1 MININ
6 ILILIL
12 QVQNFG
18 IMIKENLTAYFE
30 NAILENWDK
39 LSLQDYDNGG
49 LTFGEIGNQILRLHS
64 LFKEHGLQRGD
75 KVVLIGK
82 NSAYWGTVYLAT
94 VTYGA
99 VIVPLLQDFT
109 PKDIYNLVNHSDSKL
124 MFASEFICQKLD
136 FTKFEF
142 LRTVYYLDDY
152 AVAHDYTTDFI
163 AFNND
168 ISPVDQAHFKLEHIA
183 NSEIAAILYTSGTS
197 GQPKGVM
204 LNHNSLAANIR
215 YARANM
221 PLESGDRIVSFL
233 PLAHCYGAAFEFLF
247 PFSKGCTIIFLG
259 KLPSPQVIL
268 KAFGEIKPRLI
279 LSVPLV
285 IEKVYKN
292 KIKPTIDKPI
302 SKVLLKI
309 PILRRFL
316 YRKVL
321 DSLKVAFGGEFKEIV
336 IGGAKMNE
344 EVETFL
350 RAIGFNF
357 AIGYGMTECGPLVAY
372 DGWKT
377 TRIYSTG
384 KAVDCLE
391 MKIDTDVPGKVAEI
405 LVRGENVM
413 LGYYKNPEETAKALD
428 ADGWLHT
435 GDLGVIDNNGYLYI
449 KGRSKS
455 MILTGSG
462 QNVYP
467 EEIESKFNNFPL
479 VSEVV
484 VVSRNNLITALIYPD
499 QDRIKNQHLKPEQVE
514 KVFFHYQKRVN
525 EELPAYMQV
534 NKIEIRETEFEK
546 TPKKSIKRFLY
557 E

>member
-1 MININ
+1 MIS
-6 ILILIL
+6 
-12 QVQNFG
+12 
-18 IMIKENLTAYFE
+18 ENLTAYFE
-30 NAILENWDK
+30 TAIKNNWDK

-49 LTFGEIGNQILRLHS
+49 LTFGELANQILCLHN
-64 LFKEHGLQRGD
+64 LYREHGIVKGD
-75 KVVLIGK
+75 KIVVIGK
-82 NSAYWGTVYLAT
+82 NSAYWGSVYLAT

-109 PKDIYNLVNHSDSKL
+109 AKDIYKLVNHSDAQL
-124 MFASEFICQKLD
+124 MFASEYICEKLN
-136 FTKFEF
+136 FNEFEN
-142 LRTVYYLDDY
+142 LRTVYYLDDF
-152 AVAHDYTTDFI
+152 AVAYDYTADFI
-163 AFNND
+163 AYNKASN
-168 ISPVDQAHFKLEHIA
+168 PVTPDKFKLDHVP
-183 NSEIAAILYTSGTS
+183 NSELAAILYTSGTS

-204 LNHNSLAANIR
+204 LNHNSLAANVR

-221 PLESGDRIVSFL
+221 PLQSGDRIVSFL

-292 KIKPTIDKPI
+292 KIKPTLDKPI
-302 SKVLLKI
+302 IKFILKI
-309 PILRRFL
+309 PILKRL
-316 YRKVL
+316 IYMKVL
-321 DSLKVAFGGEFKEIV
+321 ASLKVAFGGDFKEIV
-336 IGGAKMNE
+336 VGGAKMNR

-357 AIGYGMTECGPLVAY
+357 SVGYGMTECGPLISY

-377 TRIYSTG
+377 TKIYSAG
-384 KAVDCLE
+384 KLIDCME
-391 MKIDTDVPGKVAEI
+391 IKIDSKEPGKVGEI
-405 LVRGENVM
+405 LLKGENVM
-413 LGYYKNPEETAKALD
+413 LGYYKNQEETEKAFD
-428 ADGWLHT
+428 KDGWLHT
-435 GDLGVIDNNGYLYI
+435 GDLGVIDEDNYLFI

-467 EEIESKFNNFPL
+467 EEVESKFNNFPL
-479 VSEVV
+479 ISEVV
-484 VVSRNNLITALIYPD
+484 VIGRNNLITALIYPD
-499 QDRIKNQHLKPEQVE
+499 KEKIKSLDLKPEQVE
-514 KVFFHYQKRVN
+514 KVILNYQKRVN
-525 EELPAYMQV
+525 EELPTYMQV
-534 NKIEIRETEFEK
+534 NKIVIREEEFEK
-546 TPKKSIKRFLY
+546 TPKKNIKRYLY

>member
-1 MININ
+1 MI
-6 ILILIL
+6 
-12 QVQNFG
+12 Q
-18 IMIKENLTAYFE
+18 ENLTAYFE
-30 NAILENWDK
+30 NAILNNWEK

-49 LTFGEIGNQILRLHS
+49 LTFGELGNQILKLHS
-64 LFKEHGLQRGD
+64 LFREQGIVKGD
-75 KVVLIGK
+75 KIVLIGK
-82 NSAYWGTVYLAT
+82 NSAYWGSVYLAT

-109 PKDIYNLVNHSDSKL
+109 AKDIITLTNHSDAKL
-124 MFASEFICQKLD
+124 LFCSEFICQKLD
-136 FTKFEF
+136 YSKFEN
-142 LRTVYYLDDY
+142 LQTVYFLDDFG
-152 AVAHDYTTDFI
+152 VAHDFAGEYI
-163 AFNND
+163 AYNKDLHN
-168 ISPVDQAHFKLEHIA
+168 ISKENFSLEHID
-183 NSEIAAILYTSGTS
+183 NSELAAILYTSGTS
-197 GQPKGVM
+197 GSPKGVM

-292 KIKPTIDKPI
+292 KIKPSIDKPI
-302 SKVLLKI
+302 PKFLIKI
-309 PILRRFL
+309 PVLKRLI
-316 YRKVL
+316 YNKVHA
-321 DSLKVAFGGEFKEIV
+321 SLKVAFGGEFKEIV
-336 IGGAKMNE
+336 VGGAKMNR

-350 RAIGFNF
+350 REIGFNF
-357 AIGYGMTECGPLVAY
+357 SIGYGMTECGPLIAY

-377 TRIYSTG
+377 TKIYSTG
-384 KAVDCLE
+384 KVVDTLE
-391 MKIDTDVPGKVAEI
+391 LKIDSKESGKVGEI

-413 LGYYKNPEETAKALD
+413 LGYYKNTEETEKALD
-428 ADGWLHT
+428 SDGWLHT
-435 GDLGVIDNNGYLYI
+435 GDLGIIDNDGYVFI

-455 MILTGSG
+455 MILTGTG
-462 QNVYP
+462 QNIYP

-484 VVSRNNLITALIYPD
+484 VVSRSNLITALIFPD
-499 QDRIKNQHLKPEQVE
+499 QDKIKTLNLKPEQVE
-514 KVFFHYQKRVN
+514 KVMLNYQKRVN
-525 EELPAYMQV
+525 EDLPSYMQV
-534 NKIEIRETEFEK
+534 NKVVIRDEEFEK

>member
-1 MININ
+1 MIS
-6 ILILIL
+6 
-12 QVQNFG
+12 
-18 IMIKENLTAYFE
+18 ENLTAYFE
-30 NAILENWDK
+30 TAIKSNWDK

-49 LTFGEIGNQILRLHS
+49 LSFGELGNQILRLHS
-64 LFKEHGLQRGD
+64 LFREHGLSQGD
-75 KVVLIGK
+75 KVVVIGK
-82 NSAYWGTVYLAT
+82 NSAYWGSVYLAT

-136 FTKFEF
+136 FTKFEQ
-142 LRTVYYLDDY
+142 LNTVYYLDDF
-152 AVAHDYTTDFI
+152 AVAHDYT
-163 AFNND
+163 ND
-168 ISPVDQAHFKLEHIA
+168 YLAYNKDLPLATAKTFKLNHIP
-183 NSEIAAILYTSGTS
+183 NSELAAILYTSGTS

-204 LNHNSLAANIR
+204 LDHNSLAANIR
-215 YARANM
+215 FARANM

-247 PFSKGCTIIFLG
+247 PFTKGCTIIFLG

-285 IEKVYKN
+285 IEKVYKS
-292 KIKPTIDKPI
+292 KIKPTIDKPVF
-302 SKVLLKI
+302 KFLLKI
-309 PILRRFL
+309 PIVNQLLYKKIHASLRL
-316 YRKVL
+316 
-321 DSLKVAFGGEFKEIV
+321 AFGGEFKEIV
-336 IGGAKMNE
+336 VGGAKMNH

-350 RAIGFNF
+350 RKIGFNF
-357 AIGYGMTECGPLVAY
+357 SIGYGMTECGPLIAY

-377 TRIYSTG
+377 TKIYSTG

-391 MKIDTDVPGKVAEI
+391 MKIDSKTPGKVGEI

-413 LGYYKNPEETAKALD
+413 LGYYKNTEETEKALD
-428 ADGWLHT
+428 AEGWLHT
-435 GDLGVIDNNGYLYI
+435 GDLGIIDEDAYLFI

-455 MILTGSG
+455 MILTSSG
-462 QNVYP
+462 QNIYP

-484 VVSRNNLITALIYPD
+484 VVNRDNFITALIFPD
-499 QDRIKNQHLKPEQVE
+499 LDKIKTLNLKPEQVD
-514 KVFFHYQKRVN
+514 KVFTHYQKRVN
-525 EELPAYMQV
+525 ENLPGYMQV
-534 NKIEIRETEFEK
+534 NKIVLREEEFEK
-546 TPKKSIKRFLY
+546 TPKKSIKRYKY